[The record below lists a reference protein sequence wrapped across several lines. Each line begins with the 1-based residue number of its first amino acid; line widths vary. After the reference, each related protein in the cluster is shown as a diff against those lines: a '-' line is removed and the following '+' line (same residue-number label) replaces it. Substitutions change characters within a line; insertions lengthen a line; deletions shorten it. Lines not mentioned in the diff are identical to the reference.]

1 MVVIGFTLLGVGL
14 VVGLLLALADPVLL
28 SRINGEPAQGGSGR
42 HIEAPRVRAPQE
54 AAGQATVSVTAPA
67 AVPAAV
73 PATGQ
78 ATGQATVVRLAD
90 RARDDRP
97 APRAA

>member
-42 HIEAPRVRAPQE
+42 HIDAPPVRASRE
-54 AAGQATVSVTAPA
+54 ATAGAAAGGA
-67 AVPAAV
+67 
-73 PATGQ
+73 
-78 ATGQATVVRLAD
+78 VVRLAD
-90 RARDDRP
+90 RVRGERP
-97 APRAA
+97 ASRAA